1 MMLKQ
6 KILIVDDAEMN
17 RDILSEMLKDEYEIM
32 EARNGQEAI
41 DILTNFYSDIQLVL
55 LDMNMPVMNGERVLQ
70 IMRDHLWLE
79 RIPVICISSDSTEQ
93 TIRKAYEL
101 GVTDYFSRPFDAMVV
116 KRRVHNT
123 IIKNDKNG
131 VDFNDAIGVLS
142 TFFYRILKVNLTT
155 GNYLVFKDGAEDITG
170 RFDNISDIYERL
182 ASFAYKGYVHEEDKE
197 EYLKFCN
204 KNWLKK
210 QFAKGKDHLLL
221 HYRRNI
227 TGEFRWVSMEIFR
240 SSEYTDINQVV
251 LLYVRD
257 INDDYLKQLDVVMRR
272 TADTVGIVT
281 LNITRDICIAS
292 SAQNPEMK
300 LLDGMENIEDYVKRM
315 AQNIVQEKDRE
326 VVIKYLNSKYLL
338 QCYSEGRTTL
348 SKEVAI
354 HDKEKN
360 GLCMIR
366 GSVEMVENPVT
377 SDVEGILYFTD
388 VTGTFLAE
396 QMTSRLYQKNFELV
410 LVIDTLQETVMVD
423 MPEKFSSG
431 NYHETQYD
439 WKEYIQKVL
448 AESVPEKEW
457 DILEQCMDL
466 KKIEQKLEKE
476 ERYTFTI
483 HQGNINGEKRL
494 KNYTFVYLS
503 KTLGVILGAIED
515 ITEISRKDILTGGWN
530 RQGFIEQTRKYLER
544 EKFSDH
550 VILYFNVR
558 NFKATNDLFGME
570 FGDSIL
576 REIYK
581 RLQNSALNPVIT
593 ARVEAD
599 HFICLVKN
607 QKLDFDTI
615 TQLCKMRITEKQKF
629 ILVFLCC
636 GIYYIKSDEKNIGE
650 MIDLA
655 KVAKKYIED
664 EYVQPY
670 MVYDES
676 MEEAYLDQMKLVD
689 DMENGIRN
697 GEFFIYYQPVVDA
710 VTEKIVSAEA
720 LIRWKHPEK
729 GYISPGLFIPVL
741 EESGHITNLDQYV
754 AMKVGELLRERKQ
767 EGKLNVPISINLS
780 WMDFYDEKIIE
791 WIMTELKI
799 LKEKEIG
806 TRIEITETSYA
817 AIREDRNPTLN
828 EMKENGAELLMD
840 DFGSGYSSLG
850 MLHNYNFD
858 ILKIDMSFIRQIEAN
873 EKTRGILKAIIDMG
887 HTLGMKLIAEGVEN
901 KQQAEFL
908 KENGCDYI
916 QGYYYYRPMP
926 ETEFKKVLDE
936 DNGKSCLN
944 NLEERIY
951 V

>member
-1 MMLKQ
+1 MLKQ

-17 RDILSEMLKDEYEIM
+17 REILSEMLKDEYEIM

-41 DILTNFYSDIQLVL
+41 DILTNFHSDIQLVL
-55 LDMNMPVMNGERVLQ
+55 LDMNMPVMNGENVLH
-70 IMRDHLWLE
+70 IMKDHLWLE

-93 TIRKAYEL
+93 TMRKAYEL

-155 GNYLVFKDGAEDITG
+155 GNYLVFKDGTEDVTG
-170 RFDNISDIYERL
+170 RFDNISDIYDRL
-182 ASFAYKGYVHEEDKE
+182 ASFAQKGYVHEKDKE

-204 KNWLKK
+204 KNWLKE
-210 QFAKGKDHLLL
+210 QFIKGKDHLTL

-240 SSEYTDINQVV
+240 SSEYTNTNQVV

-300 LLDGMENIEDYVKRM
+300 LLDGMENIEDYVERI
-315 AQNIVQEKDRE
+315 ARSIVHEKDRKII
-326 VVIKYLNSKYLL
+326 IKYLNSKYLL

-348 SKEVAI
+348 FKDIAI
-354 HDKEKN
+354 YNKEKK

-377 SDVEGILYFTD
+377 SEIEGILYFTD

-396 QMTSRLYQKNFELV
+396 QMTNRLYQKNFELV
-410 LVIDTLQETVMVD
+410 LVIDTAQETVMVD

-431 NYHETQYD
+431 DYHETQCN
-439 WKEYIQKVL
+439 WKEYIQKIL

-466 KKIEQKLEKE
+466 KKIEQKLEEE

-483 HQGNINGEKRL
+483 HQKNENGEKRL
-494 KNYTFVYLS
+494 KNYTFLYLS
-503 KTLGVILGAIED
+503 KTLGVILGAVED

-530 RQGFIEQTRKYLER
+530 RQGFIELARKCLKR
-544 EKFSDH
+544 EKFSDYA
-550 VILYFNVR
+550 ILYFNVR

-581 RLQNSALNPVIT
+581 RIQNSALNPVIT

-599 HFICLVKN
+599 HFICLIRKQDLN
-607 QKLDFDTI
+607 FDI
-615 TQLCKMRITEKQKF
+615 VTQLCKMKITENQKF
-629 ILVFLCC
+629 VLVFLCC
-636 GIYYIKSDEKNIGE
+636 GIYNIKTNEQNIGE

-655 KVAKKYIED
+655 RVAKKYIED

-670 MVYDES
+670 MVYNES
-676 MEEAYLDQMKLVD
+676 MKEAYLDQMKLVD
-689 DMENGIRN
+689 DMEKGIRN

-729 GYISPGLFIPVL
+729 GYISPGVFVPAL
-741 EESGHITNLDQYV
+741 EERGHITSLDQYV
-754 AMKVGELLRERKQ
+754 AKKVGAFLRERKQ
-767 EGKLNVPISINLS
+767 EEKLNVPISINLS

-791 WIMTELKI
+791 WILEELKI
-799 LKEKEIG
+799 LKTEKIS

-840 DFGSGYSSLG
+840 DFGSGYSSFG
-850 MLHNYNFD
+850 MLQNYNFD
-858 ILKIDMSFIRQIEAN
+858 ILKIDMSFVRQIEEN
-873 EKTRGILKAIIDMG
+873 DKTRGIVKAIINMG
-887 HTLGMKLIAEGVEN
+887 HILGMKLIAEGVEN

-916 QGYYYYRPMP
+916 QGYYYYRPLP
-926 ETEFKKVLDE
+926 EEEFKKVLDE
-936 DNGKSCLN
+936 NG
-944 NLEERIY
+944 ERFS
-951 V
+951 